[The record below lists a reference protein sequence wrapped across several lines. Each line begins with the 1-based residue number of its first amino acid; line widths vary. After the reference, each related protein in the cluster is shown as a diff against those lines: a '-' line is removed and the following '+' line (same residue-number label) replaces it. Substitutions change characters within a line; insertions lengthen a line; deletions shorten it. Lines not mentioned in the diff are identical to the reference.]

1 MKKPIVILLKPF
13 ETPDMNSFHC
23 SLPSTVNIRILMML
37 IKYSN
42 ILTDRITV
50 NGLTRYLLSEDN
62 LLMMPNRVEI
72 YQDMTQPLSHY
83 FINSSHNTYLVG
95 ELLMSHFII
104 TIMTILSLCHREV
117 IKKLVFLT
125 LVGRQ
130 FGGKSSVEMYRQ
142 CLLAGCR

>member
-1 MKKPIVILLKPF
+1 M
-13 ETPDMNSFHC
+13 
-23 SLPSTVNIRILMML
+23 
-37 IKYSN
+37 

-95 ELLMSHFII
+95 ELLMSYYLCFSWYLLGVLFK
-104 TIMTILSLCHREV
+104 ILDKHPPSPFYIGVPPSGMHPPLRNSYPIPDQNTVVSLNINLRS
-117 IKKLVFLT
+117 
-125 LVGRQ
+125 RQ
-130 FGGKSSVEMYRQ
+130 TMKALQTS
-142 CLLAGCR
+142 

>member
-1 MKKPIVILLKPF
+1 M
-13 ETPDMNSFHC
+13 
-23 SLPSTVNIRILMML
+23 
-37 IKYSN
+37 YSG

-95 ELLMSHFII
+95 ELLMSHFIN
-104 TIMTILSLCHREV
+104 TIKTTLLLCHREV
-117 IKKLVFLT
+117 IKRLVFLT